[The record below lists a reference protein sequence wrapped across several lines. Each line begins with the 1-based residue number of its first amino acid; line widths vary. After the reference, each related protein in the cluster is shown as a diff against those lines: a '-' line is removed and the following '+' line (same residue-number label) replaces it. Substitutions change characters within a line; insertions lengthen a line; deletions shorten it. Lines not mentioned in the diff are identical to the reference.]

1 MHGKTAKSELA
12 MEFMI
17 GTVVGIVGLA
27 ITYLAYRAQTAST
40 FKRLQYTGLAMDL
53 INPLVNDELR
63 NHFKVYLKN
72 QELINPVACIAR
84 IQNTGKA
91 PILPSDFDGPL
102 TIQSAEEAAIFRG
115 GVIDCNPPNI
125 FDPDRPESFS
135 FQVKQNKFMIGP
147 FLLNPDDRIQVT
159 YVADMA
165 PETWDVEVKCRIV
178 GIKQVMRLPLAKD
191 SFQQTVSVEPIQIP
205 GNEASGNFPPDPNQL
220 SLVVFVG
227 PMLMNIGEGFSDEFC
242 IKVGN
247 EFLNDPHLAYIT
259 VTNGREKAYNPNG
272 SSLLSID
279 FGGTE
284 ITRLIAYNPDIA
296 ADEHDGTAHDTAED
310 RHKVFIRLPHLDPGE
325 SIRVAGILSASCDNP
340 GFEFHDFMADHGMFM
355 RFTTHDPIKENLAQ
369 MHPKILLSNQKLYRG
384 WQRLRDRYQWIDAY
398 TKKEE

>member
-1 MHGKTAKSELA
+1 MHGKPPRMSWQ
-12 MEFMI
+12 MEFLI

-27 ITYLAYRAQTAST
+27 ITYLAYRAQTASA

-91 PILPSDFDGPL
+91 PTLPIDFDGSL

-115 GVIDCNPPNI
+115 GIIDCNPPNI
-125 FDPDRPESFS
+125 FDLDRPDSFS
-135 FQVKQNKFMIGP
+135 FEVKQNKFMIGP

-165 PETWDVEVKCRIV
+165 PEKWDVEEKCRIV

-191 SFQQTVSVEPIQIP
+191 SIQQTVSVEPIQIP
-205 GNEASGNFPPDPNQL
+205 GNEASGNFPPDLNQL
-220 SLVVFVG
+220 SLIVFVG
-227 PMLMNIGEGFSDEFC
+227 PMLMNIGEGFSDEFR

-247 EFLNDPHLAYIT
+247 VFLNDPHLAYIT
-259 VTNGREKAYNPNG
+259 VTNGCEKAYNPNE
-272 SSLLSID
+272 SSSLSID
-279 FGGTE
+279 FAGTE
-284 ITRLIAYNPDIA
+284 ITRLVAYSPDIA
-296 ADEHDGTAHDTAED
+296 AGEHDGTAHVIAED
-310 RHKVFIRLPHLDPGE
+310 RHKVSIRLPPR
-325 SIRVAGILSASCDNP
+325 SRRVPPSGW
-340 GFEFHDFMADHGMFM
+340 DFVGFM
-355 RFTTHDPIKENLAQ
+355 R
-369 MHPKILLSNQKLYRG
+369 
-384 WQRLRDRYQWIDAY
+384 
-398 TKKEE
+398 